1 MKRLAGAMWRS
12 TQDKVNISHNTYVK
26 PIMKYSNEVIDTT
39 NQANMNH
46 LETAQHN
53 ALSLIC
59 GAVKTAPDIAPQN
72 IHNLPVSP
80 EIQTQA
86 AASFIKSQASSQ
98 ASWINQHTPH
108 QTLKT
113 HPTPINVKSS

>member
-1 MKRLAGAMWRS
+1 LK
-12 TQDKVNISHNTYVK
+12 Q
-26 PIMKYSNEVIDTT
+26 P
-39 NQANMNH
+39 
-46 LETAQHN
+46 QHN

-59 GAVKTAPDIAPQN
+59 GAVKTAPGIAPQN

-86 AASFIKSQASSQ
+86 AASFIKLQASSQ
-98 ASWINQHTPH
+98 ASWINQHTPY

-113 HPTPINVKSS
+113 HPTPIKVKTS